1 MTNSKFPTV
10 VHNPWRGLRQYTPA
24 RIGLGRAG
32 VSLPTAELLE
42 FQLAHARARDAVHH
56 PLDIEQLIIEFQQI
70 PEMSALGPP
79 IQLQSQA
86 PDRAC
91 YLQRPDL
98 GRVLSESSSSRLQ
111 SSKTGSAEPPDLAI
125 VIADG
130 LSARAVQQNAPAFMR
145 SFLRKLAHDGPEW
158 RVAAPLLV
166 EQGRVAIGD
175 HIGQVLQTQQVVVL
189 IGERPGLSSPD
200 SLGVYLT
207 HHPEPGLPDAR
218 RNCVSNIRP
227 AGLGVEQASEKV
239 IYLLKEARQL
249 GTSGVALKDRSEEV
263 ELTVSERGNFLV

>member
-1 MTNSKFPTV
+1 MTDSKFPIV
-10 VHNPWRGLRQYTPA
+10 VHNPPWRGLRQCTPPA

-32 VSLPTAELLE
+32 VSLPPTAELLE

-56 PLDIEQLIIEFQQI
+56 PLDIEQLIVEFQQI

-111 SSKTGSAEPPDLAI
+111 SSKTGSAEPPPDLAI

-130 LSARAVQQNAPAFMR
+130 LSARAVQQNAPPAFMR

-158 RVAAPLLV
+158 RVATPPLLV
-166 EQGRVAIGD
+166 EQGGRVAIGD

-189 IGERPGLSSPD
+189 IGERPGGLSSPD
-200 SLGVYLT
+200 SSASTLLIIPSRGGCQMPAATAY
-207 HHPEPGLPDAR
+207 PISALPDWGGWNRRAR
-218 RNCVSNIRP
+218 
-227 AGLGVEQASEKV
+227 K
-239 IYLLKEARQL
+239 
-249 GTSGVALKDRSEEV
+249 
-263 ELTVSERGNFLV
+263 

>member
-111 SSKTGSAEPPDLAI
+111 SSKTGSAEPP
-125 VIADG
+125 
-130 LSARAVQQNAPAFMR
+130 
-145 SFLRKLAHDGPEW
+145 
-158 RVAAPLLV
+158 
-166 EQGRVAIGD
+166 EQ
-175 HIGQVLQTQQVVVL
+175 
-189 IGERPGLSSPD
+189 P
-200 SLGVYLT
+200 
-207 HHPEPGLPDAR
+207 
-218 RNCVSNIRP
+218 C
-227 AGLGVEQASEKV
+227 
-239 IYLLKEARQL
+239 
-249 GTSGVALKDRSEEV
+249 
-263 ELTVSERGNFLV
+263 